1 MTRNDVLALAARVEA
16 ATGADREL
24 DAAISCALK
33 FPDLCPAQ
41 PDDFDGKYGY
51 SAGNIKCEHGF
62 LMADRYSAS
71 LDAALSLVP
80 SGWVCTHAYFN
91 DQRAVFNFTKWRDGN
106 PMYASGVAL
115 TPALALTAACL
126 RAIAERMPE

>member
-1 MTRNDVLALAARVEA
+1 MTRTTLLALASRVEA

-71 LDAALSLVP
+71 LDAALTLVP
-80 SGWVCTHAYFN
+80 SGWAWCLYSSGDEPGHV
-91 DQRAVFNFTKWRDGN
+91 RLSKG
-106 PMYASGVAL
+106 ASSNSVTADAAS
-115 TPALALTAACL
+115 PALALAAAAL
-126 RAIAERMPE
+126 RAITERMPE